1 MATSDLLNPSNL
13 KEHYLHLLRQTISAY
28 DPTQI
33 ALGEVLQNAIDAIV
47 EVNDGA
53 PHEINI
59 KLDLDQSAVTIYDN
73 GKGFPNDPSL
83 LFLGGGT
90 KRSGNRKLF
99 GLVGV
104 GIKVVLFSSQEFCLR
119 AKSDDGAFR
128 YEISN
133 TYKFEDETPP
143 NLPISEEQFSNDPK
157 PLNVGTEVHYRFPG
171 RISEN
176 CIGQFLQNMYEK
188 CLPQGNDSGFGKT
201 LNLAKGQGD
210 YVNRFSGLLAT
221 YLRRYTYASD
231 VLNRLNEKPELSNT
245 TIRIDVICS
254 NPIQDFGEKI
264 GDLFDGITEFS
275 FEINPEYLLVSDT
288 SNWVKPGDH
297 VGLFNLHLG
306 WGGKD
311 LPRTSRGFNT
321 LVFKNQEEYE
331 RLLKG
336 VNGNI
341 SSQIEKSLQEY
352 RDNLFPKINGI
363 YLTIGRIPHFDEFLP
378 GGSQRVISA
387 NGIVT
392 SHSVDP
398 TRGRNQQ
405 YVRCFDLVVDVNA
418 KLNYGKSQLTDKHL
432 INRINRFIND
442 AYTATIYGAS
452 RNWVGTIEPPNGDDE
467 QYDVFLGRESLNV
480 PGLVNMKVPT
490 GENDVIALFFELL
503 SRGYIEGYQSF
514 GLSQKATYDG
524 KFLIRRSGD
533 EDFIKPTDDKQLSDI
548 EFKHTASSIIR
559 DFEQEIKYPRDL
571 KLVIAWKEGSSNSN
585 QFHFVDIE
593 HGIHYAQE
601 KVFPKVT
608 RYLKDTRS
616 GSEIQIL
623 LLKTVID
630 NIRQNTENLIEK

>member
-1 MATSDLLNPSNL
+1 MSTSDLLNPSNL
-13 KEHYLHLLRQTISAY
+13 KEHYLHLLEQTINAY

-33 ALGEVLQNAIDAIV
+33 VLGETLQNAIDAIV

-53 PHEINI
+53 QHEINI
-59 KLDLDQSAVTIYDN
+59 KLDLDQSAVTIYDS

-90 KRSGNRKLF
+90 KRSGNKKLF
-99 GLVGV
+99 GHVGV
-104 GIKVVLFSSQEFCLR
+104 GIKVVLFSSEEFCLR
-119 AKSDDGAFR
+119 SKLDDGAFR

-133 TYKFEDETPP
+133 ACKFEDETPP
-143 NLPISEEQFSNDPK
+143 NLPISEEQFFDDPN
-157 PLNVGTEVHYRFPG
+157 PLNAGTEVHCRFPG
-171 RISEN
+171 PINEN
-176 CIGQFLQNMYEK
+176 RIGQFIQNMYEK

-201 LNLAKGQGD
+201 LNLAKEQGD
-210 YVNRFSGLLAT
+210 YVNRFSGLMAS

-245 TIRIDVICS
+245 TVRIDVTCS
-254 NPIQDFGEKI
+254 NPIQDFGNKI
-264 GDLFDGITEFS
+264 GALFDGITEFS

-288 SNWVKPGDH
+288 SHLVKPGDH
-297 VGLFNLHLG
+297 VGLFNIQLG

-311 LPRTSRGFNT
+311 LPRTARGFNT
-321 LVFKNQEEYE
+321 LVYKNKDEYE
-331 RLLKG
+331 RLLIG
-336 VNGNI
+336 ENGKMV
-341 SSQIEKSLQEY
+341 SQIQNSLQEY
-352 RDNLFPKINGI
+352 RDKLFPKINGI

-392 SHSVDP
+392 SHLVDP

-418 KLNYGKSQLTDKHL
+418 KLNYGKTQLTDKHL

-442 AYTATIYGAS
+442 AYSATIYGAAK
-452 RNWVGTIEPPNGDDE
+452 NWVGTIEPIVVDDE
-467 QYDVFLGRESLNV
+467 QYDVFLGRDSLDI
-480 PGLVNMKVPT
+480 PGLANIKEPN

-503 SRGYIEGYQSF
+503 SLGHIDGYQSF
-514 GLSQKATYDG
+514 GLSQRATYDG
-524 KFLIRRSGD
+524 KFLIRRNDD
-533 EDFIKPTDDKQLSDI
+533 EDFITPIDDKQLSDI

-571 KLVIAWKEGSSNSN
+571 KLVIAWEEGSSNSN
-585 QFHFVDIE
+585 QYQFVDIE
-593 HGIHYAQE
+593 HGVHFAQG
-601 KVFPKVT
+601 KVYPKVT
-608 RYLKDTRS
+608 RYLKDSRS

-623 LLKTVID
+623 LLNSVVD
-630 NIRQNTENLIEK
+630 SIRQNTEKSIE